1 MWMRGRKVIILI
13 RVITCTHR
21 AVVCRCVLSLIW
33 VGRLVK
39 VAVFVEFV
47 VKIDLDIFR
56 SVAETVAIIIVLIVV
71 DKIARNTTT
80 EAITHLLRF
89 DINFLTILYLT
100 LHLSL
105 R

>member
-1 MWMRGRKVIILI
+1 MQGRKVIILI

-21 AVVCRCVLSLIW
+21 AVVCSVLSLILI
-33 VGRLVK
+33 GRLVK

-47 VKIDLDIFR
+47 VMIDLDIFR
-56 SVAETVAIIIVLIVV
+56 SVTETVAIIIVLIVV

-80 EAITHLLRF
+80 EAITHLLRL